1 MSHAIFSTVLQIP
14 VLTEKKGKSSLVEG
28 LELNGRLVM
37 VYSQEGLNDVG
48 NAKGCCCCGG
58 NEIMQAASVNLNVLV
73 YALLY

>member
-1 MSHAIFSTVLQIP
+1 
-14 VLTEKKGKSSLVEG
+14 
-28 LELNGRLVM
+28 M

-58 NEIMQAASVNLNVLV
+58 NEIMQAAAVNLNVLV